1 MATRILV
8 GDCRQTLKEIPSES
22 VHCVVTSPPYWG
34 LRSYKGD
41 SGMIGLEETW
51 DEHLHNLKEVF
62 DEVMRVM
69 RDDGTLWLNY
79 GDAYASNNKSGGAS
93 PDGERRGREDTSQ
106 AHSIIQRGSG
116 INLKPKNLMQMPAR
130 LAIAMQDWGWLLR
143 SEIIWAKRNPM
154 PESVKDRPTNAHEK
168 IYLFAKNS
176 KYYYDHVAVRTQ
188 SLNPLDD
195 VRRMSYKTDD
205 DPENRKRFPD
215 SENNGIRNRSGADYN
230 VGTANLRNVW
240 SLATEAFKDAH
251 FATFPTK
258 LVQPCIEA
266 GTSDHG
272 VCGASGAPYERVYES
287 ELAKTQGPP
296 PTDRSL
302 AAGVDDAG
310 SSRAKGGHVGG
321 GNRLLIETL
330 GWQPTCG
337 APYVRDVQYSGG
349 TIGQSWHDHSDDLG
363 KGQSGAQLGN
373 YKVETKG
380 WRPSCECEGETQPAI
395 VLDPFGGSG
404 TVSVVA
410 ERLGRDSIICEISPE
425 YAEIA
430 RKRIEGEAL
439 PMFPTTIEVI
449 QNEI

>member
-1 MATRILV
+1 MGTRILV
-8 GDCRQTLKEIPSES
+8 GDCRQTLKEIPTES

-41 SGMIGLEETW
+41 SGMIGLEKTW

-69 RDDGTLWLNY
+69 RPDATLWLNY
-79 GDAYASNNKSGGAS
+79 GDAY
-93 PDGERRGREDTSQ
+93 
-106 AHSIIQRGSG
+106 GSFKG
-116 INLKPKNLMQMPAR
+116 MNPKNLSQLPAR
-130 LAIAMQDWGWLLR
+130 LAIAMQEAGWILR
-143 SEIIWAKRNPM
+143 SEIVWAKPNPM
-154 PESVKDRPTNAHEK
+154 PESAKDRPTTAHEK

-176 KYYYDHVAVRTQ
+176 KYYYDHVAVRK
-188 SLNPLDD
+188 
-195 VRRMSYKTDD
+195 SYKESSIGRYQYKKQNSNIGLRQKDKWNT
-205 DPENRKRFPD
+205 E
-215 SENNGIRNRSGADYN
+215 SEIKQMNEQG
-230 VGTANLRNVW
+230 ANLRNVW
-240 SLATEAFKDAH
+240 HLPTESFKEAH

-258 LVQPCIEA
+258 LVEPCIRA
-266 GTSDHG
+266 GTSEHG
-272 VCGASGAPYERVYES
+272 VCGATGAPYERVYES

-302 AAGVDDAG
+302 AAGIDDAG
-310 SSRAKGGHVGG
+310 SSRARGGHVGG

-337 APYVRDVQYSGG
+337 APYVRDVEYSGG
-349 TIGQSWHDHSDDLG
+349 TIGESWHDHSDDLG
-363 KGQSGAQLGN
+363 KGQSAAKLGD

-380 WRPSCECEGETQPAI
+380 WVPSCECEGDKQPAI

-410 ERLGRDSIICEISPE
+410 ERIGRDSIICEISPE

-449 QNEI
+449 QNKI